1 MNGWLCKN
9 ISNIKVKTILFL
21 EILISKALDC
31 FWNIALHL
39 FFKLPWKSNS
49 FPKKKGPLS
58 QKMTFSDK
66 ISCFFSFFQFVDVVL
81 STLFSLDVLSFLSY
95 NIWRAGGRS
104 LLSLKAVLRALG
116 LNHLM
121 YRMRKRFFILPY

>member
-1 MNGWLCKN
+1 MNCWLCKN
-9 ISNIKVKTILFL
+9 ISNIKVETILFWKSWFGKRWIAF
-21 EILISKALDC
+21 EILHYIST
-31 FWNIALHL
+31 
-39 FFKLPWKSNS
+39 SNYLQKVTV
-49 FPKKKGPLS
+49 FPKKGPLS